1 MLASAI
7 AAPFKEEL
15 IQGSQGI
22 TAAIGRQP
30 RLRGILANAD
40 EPSRLYAQSTQ
51 KACEDVSI
59 AYELVTVGS
68 QEHPAQATEVE
79 QAVLEANLDDNVDGI
94 MIYFP
99 IFGKQTSL

>member
-7 AAPFKEEL
+7 AAPFKQEL
-15 IQGSQGI
+15 IQGSQAV
-22 TAAIGRQP
+22 TAALARP
-30 RLRGILANAD
+30 PKLRGILANAD

-51 KACEDVSI
+51 KACEEVEM

-68 QEHPAQATEVE
+68 AEHPAQATEVE

-99 IFGKQTSL
+99 IFGEKGRL